1 MDRRSVL
8 KLAAGAAALE
18 IAASAGPAAAAVES
32 KGSSGKDYGP
42 ALEALRRYA
51 QAHIA
56 AHGLP
61 GLTVAIA
68 DGDGYLANFQL
79 GLADVDKK
87 IPVGPQHLFQ
97 IGSISKSF
105 TAILILQA
113 VEAGKLGLDDA
124 VVDRLPGIDIPVV
137 PKVTIRHLL
146 NHSSGLPDDPPFF
159 PRGAGGGLWLGY
171 EPGSRM
177 TYSNCGFGLLGMI
190 VERAEGR
197 AYADLVREKIFQP
210 LGMTGACPIIRTT
223 DRARYAVGYHPF
235 MQDRPVRWPS
245 PLCPADWVDF
255 DESSGS
261 IAATPADMARYARY
275 LIAAGSGKGAPLLS
289 DASATFFTKPSILSP
304 DFGPKAQYAAGIAV
318 VEFDGRPLIHHTGGM
333 IAFSS
338 SIHIDAPAG
347 TACFAST
354 NCNIEGYRPRQ
365 ISAYA
370 TQLLRAVREGRPL
383 PQPPVI
389 DVGDTIKEAA
399 SYTGRFTS
407 ASGESFE
414 IRTAGEGLAM
424 VYQGKQVPIQ
434 RKGGALLA
442 AHPRFD
448 LYLVDVVRKDGKATD
463 AWWGPTHFSAGGTPQ
478 ATPVPAELQALAG
491 RYDNDDPWLGT
502 FRIVARPDGLY
513 LGGTDRIAKL
523 ADGSWGDAS
532 DKGSPERFRFDAIVN
547 GQALRLNFSGVDFW
561 RKPEPV

>member
-1 MDRRSVL
+1 
-8 KLAAGAAALE
+8 
-18 IAASAGPAAAAVES
+18 
-32 KGSSGKDYGP
+32 
-42 ALEALRRYA
+42 
-51 QAHIA
+51 
-56 AHGLP
+56 
-61 GLTVAIA
+61 
-68 DGDGYLANFQL
+68 
-79 GLADVDKK
+79 
-87 IPVGPQHLFQ
+87 
-97 IGSISKSF
+97 
-105 TAILILQA
+105 
-113 VEAGKLGLDDA
+113 
-124 VVDRLPGIDIPVV
+124 
-137 PKVTIRHLL
+137 
-146 NHSSGLPDDPPFF
+146 
-159 PRGAGGGLWLGY
+159 
-171 EPGSRM
+171 M

-210 LGMTGACPIIRTT
+210 LGMTAACPVIRTT

-235 MQDRPVRWPS
+235 LQDRPVRWPS

-261 IAATPADMARYARY
+261 IAATPADMGRYARY

-338 SIHIDAPAG
+338 SIHVDAPAG
-347 TACFAST
+347 AACFAST

-370 TQLLRAVREGRPL
+370 TQLLRAAREGRPL

-389 DVGDTIKEAA
+389 DVGDTIKDPA
-399 SYTGRFTS
+399 SYAGRFTS

-414 IRTAGEGLAM
+414 IKTVGEGLAM

-463 AWWGPTHFSAGGTPQ
+463 AWWGPMHFSAGGTPQ
-478 ATPVPAELQALAG
+478 AAPVPAELQALAG

-532 DKGSPERFRFDAIVN
+532 DKGSPERFRFDAMVN